1 MSRTSIKERN
11 KAIRQAWEK
20 EQQLVR
26 EGKGTRD
33 WTKEQ
38 QQDILD
44 PDKGKA
50 YDDQG
55 HAFEGQH
62 MKSAAEYPE
71 HQGNPDN
78 IQFLTREEHLEAHK
92 GSWQNP
98 TNWYYDPVTKEFHD
112 FGDGDVIPCKIIE
125 LSDPII
131 VRKSSDNRDKTAVE
145 GDKPKEKEKEQS
157 ASSTTGNQDS
167 YSQKARTEKT
177 TAKTMA
183 TSKSSGTSKIPKA
196 ENGFIK
202 GLKTVVRFIVNHPAE
217 SIEIAGTVIVGGIEL
232 VSAVAGSRNKGGG
245 TSTPN
250 PGGGGTTN
258 TPKTDIAAKVADI
271 VEKATRD
278 ENDVSGHRQRYH
290 TKDGVI
296 WKDKAPYHRGGKD
309 S

>member
-38 QQDILD
+38 QKDILD

-55 HAFEGQH
+55 RAFEGQH
-62 MKSAAEYPE
+62 MKSAAEYPNY
-71 HQGNPDN
+71 QGNPDN
-78 IQFLTREEHLEAHK
+78 IQFLTREEHLAAHK

-112 FGDGDVIPCKIIE
+112 FGDGDIVPCKIIE
-125 LSDPII
+125 LSDPIA
-131 VRKSSDNRDKTAVE
+131 VLESSEHSEKTAVE
-145 GDKPKEKEKEQS
+145 DDKLEETEREQS
-157 ASSTTGNQDS
+157 APSSAGNQES
-167 YSQKARTEKT
+167 NSKKARTEKT
-177 TAKTMA
+177 TAKA
-183 TSKSSGTSKIPKA
+183 SASLKSSVTAKVPKT
-196 ENGFIK
+196 ENRLVK
-202 GLKTVVRFIVNHPAE
+202 GLKSVGRFIVNHPVE

-232 VSAVAGSRNKGGG
+232 ASAFAGSRNKGGG
-245 TSTPN
+245 ASTPS
-250 PGGGGTTN
+250 PGGGGTTS
-258 TPKTDIAAKVADI
+258 TSKTDIAAKVADI
-271 VEKATRD
+271 VEKATRA
-278 ENDVSGHRQRYH
+278 ENDVSGHKQRYH